1 MHSALTRQVFRQIIN
16 NEPWSHA
23 RWCPQALSQKC
34 WWKPSVRQQPSQ
46 KKRYL
51 FGFSRKPPREA
62 KPVDLDPGFEQMIEL
77 NNLLAMRAR
86 PPPPVQLAQAFND
99 FFRTRDKNP
108 VAVEEIQVEHAM
120 RTFQHLKTS
129 YTEAKDFGLTGG
141 DLRMAMKA
149 LVHMPSD
156 KRYQAHNKFARILF
170 DEVRGRKDVGAQE
183 DVEAFNQIFYRFIKV
198 LVQSGDSLYARDL
211 IEEYWHS
218 HLNKYDHDS
227 SRSHWK
233 RVLQGFASEGNDEE
247 LLRTV
252 DIMKGYGVSFDAQ
265 AHQAIAIF
273 YARKGDAEQT
283 RKWYKHP
290 IVGEKPPTSHT
301 DAAILQLCIQQNDLS
316 WGQDIFKSLFTKD
329 PSDKKTWN
337 IIFQWAAAMGKGVD
351 EIERMMEV
359 MIRRNEEKGSNVRPD
374 ISTINAL
381 IELAN
386 SRNDPYTAER
396 YVALGQKR
404 NLAPDA
410 QTYLLQL
417 DYRIKVG
424 DIGGAMLAYTK
435 LQAEEV
441 LENKDFPLINKLI
454 IALCNSQYQDY
465 DAIMRLVEDLSE
477 RKARFEPETVSALAL
492 LHLRREE
499 LPDLVDLL
507 RTHTFHY
514 SLEQRAAIRDVFV
527 NFCLDR
533 SNTVARAWDAYC
545 ILREVLSET
554 DTDIRTRLMNEFFAR
569 RRSDMACHV
578 FGHMRQQAISERRP
592 NISVYVACFEG
603 IAKAADLQSLEMVH
617 NMLKLD
623 SEIEPDTKLY
633 NVLMLAYTA
642 CGEPDRSLGFWD
654 DIIHSRE
661 GPTYNSIQIALRA
674 CEAQPFGDRQACE
687 IWARLKRFEI
697 EVTKEIYAAY
707 IGALAGQALFAECA
721 KLVNEAE
728 TETGSPPDALM

>member
-1 MHSALTRQVFRQIIN
+1 MHSVLTRQVFRQILN

-23 RWCPQALSQKC
+23 GWTLSQTC
-34 WWKPSVRQQPSQ
+34 LQKPITRRTPCQR
-46 KKRYL
+46 KRYL

-62 KPVDLDPGFEQMIEL
+62 KPVDLDPGFEKMIDL
-77 NNLLAMRAR
+77 SNLLAMRVR
-86 PPPPVQLAQAFND
+86 PPPPAQLAQAFND

-108 VAVEEIQVEHAM
+108 VPVEQIQVEHAM
-120 RTFQHLKTS
+120 RTFQHLETS
-129 YTEAKDFGLTGG
+129 YTEAKDFGLTSE

-149 LVHMPSD
+149 LVHKPSD
-156 KRYQAHNKFARILF
+156 NRFEAHNKFARMLF
-170 DEVRGRKDVGAQE
+170 EEVRARKDSGAQE
-183 DVEAFNQIFYRFIKV
+183 GVEAFNQIFYRFIKV

-218 HLNKYDHDS
+218 HLDNYDHDS

-265 AHQAIAIF
+265 AHQAITIF
-273 YARKGDAEQT
+273 YARKGDVEQT
-283 RKWYKHP
+283 QKWYKHP
-290 IVGEKPPTSHT
+290 IVGDKPPTSHT
-301 DAAILQLCIQQNDLS
+301 DAAVLQLCIQQNDLT

-329 PSDKKTWN
+329 PRDKKTWN
-337 IIFQWAAAMGKGVD
+337 IILQWAAAMGKGVD

-359 MIRRNEEKGSNVRPD
+359 MVRRNEEKGSNVRPD
-374 ISTINAL
+374 IGTINAL

-396 YVALGQKR
+396 YVALGQKW
-404 NLAPDA
+404 NLALDA

-417 DYRIKVG
+417 EYRIKVG
-424 DIGGAMLAYTK
+424 DISGAMLAYTR

-441 LENKDFPLINKLI
+441 LDNKDYPLINKLI
-454 IALCNSQYQDY
+454 VALCSLQHQDY
-465 DAIMRLVEDLSE
+465 DAIMRLVEDLNE

-514 SLEQRAAIRDVFV
+514 SLGQRAAIRDIFV
-527 NFCLDR
+527 DFCLDR
-533 SNTVARAWDAYC
+533 SNSVARAWDAYC
-545 ILREVLSET
+545 ILREVFSET
-554 DTDIRTRLMNEFFAR
+554 DTDIRTRLMGEFFSR

-578 FGHMRQQAISERRP
+578 FGHMRQQAISKRRP
-592 NISVYVACFEG
+592 NISIYVACFEG

-623 SEIEPDTKLY
+623 SEIEPDTKLH
-633 NVLMLAYTA
+633 NALMLAYTA
-642 CGEPDRSLGFWD
+642 CGEPDRSLGFWE

-661 GPTYNSIQIALRA
+661 GPTYNSIKIALRA
-674 CEAQPFGDRQACE
+674 CEAQPFGDRQARE
-687 IWARLKRFEI
+687 IWARLKKFEV

-707 IGALAGQALFAECA
+707 IGALAGQALFEECA
-721 KLVNEAE
+721 ISVNEAE
-728 TETGSPPDALM
+728 AEIGSPPDALM